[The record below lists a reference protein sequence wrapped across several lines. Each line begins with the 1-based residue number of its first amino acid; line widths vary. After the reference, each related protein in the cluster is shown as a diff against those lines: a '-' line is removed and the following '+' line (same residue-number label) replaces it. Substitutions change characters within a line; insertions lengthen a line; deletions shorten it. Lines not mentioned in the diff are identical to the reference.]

1 MSDPRAVA
9 EVDGVGELVRLDR
22 AAPSHADRQVDGE
35 RGQTAAAGR
44 VRERRE
50 HVGAREVVP
59 ELDAAGRTTARAE
72 LAVEAIA
79 VRVAGDGHRAPAHVA
94 AVAGGDLSGD
104 AAGSLGTDLGRA
116 MDGAAGGVPGKT
128 A

>member
-35 RGQTAAAGR
+35 GGQTTAAGR

-50 HVGAREVVP
+50 HAGAREVVP
-59 ELDAAGRTTARAE
+59 ELDAPGRTTARAQ
-72 LAVEAIA
+72 LAVEAIT
-79 VRVAGDGHRAPAHVA
+79 VRVAGPGPRAPATA
-94 AVAGGDLSGD
+94 A
-104 AAGSLGTDLGRA
+104 AA
-116 MDGAAGGVPGKT
+116 AARHSH
-128 A
+128 